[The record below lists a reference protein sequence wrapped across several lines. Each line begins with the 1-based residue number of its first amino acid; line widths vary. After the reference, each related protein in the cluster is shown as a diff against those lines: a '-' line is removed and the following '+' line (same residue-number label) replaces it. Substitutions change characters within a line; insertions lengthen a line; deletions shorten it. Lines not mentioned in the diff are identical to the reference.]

1 MLSTVT
7 RQAPSLS
14 LQTFQEI
21 SGETLLLQAQGF
33 QRSPLAL
40 ASPHPAGFG
49 TEGREREG
57 RLAEQPGRAEATED
71 AAQERRAEMLAAS
84 RWAPLAAGQVWG
96 NPSPLRGP
104 QGRKS
109 RVATSAAAVPKRQ
122 LCCGAGGGRRLYF
135 PCSLTFSK
143 NFPSRSSMG
152 REKPRRPGRLSNP
165 AGRAAPGGNSPPRA
179 ALGSAAG
186 AQRLR
191 TEGPGPRLLPELG
204 QLMVGRVRP
213 PRCPRAALRC
223 AGRLRPWQRQ
233 ARL

>member
-1 MLSTVT
+1 MAASAGKDRWSEIYLLPVAPTVRQSVCPFVSPPHLSPFSAFTSPFLPFLKPTERHNQLFILSQQRERGREMLSTVT

-84 RWAPLAAGQVWG
+84 RWVPLAAGQVWG

-104 QGRKS
+104 QGR
-109 RVATSAAAVPKRQ
+109 
-122 LCCGAGGGRRLYF
+122 
-135 PCSLTFSK
+135 
-143 NFPSRSSMG
+143 
-152 REKPRRPGRLSNP
+152 
-165 AGRAAPGGNSPPRA
+165 SP
-179 ALGSAAG
+179 
-186 AQRLR
+186 
-191 TEGPGPRLLPELG
+191 
-204 QLMVGRVRP
+204 V
-213 PRCPRAALRC
+213 
-223 AGRLRPWQRQ
+223 
-233 ARL
+233 

>member
-40 ASPHPAGFG
+40 ASPDPAGFG

-57 RLAEQPGRAEATED
+57 RLAEQPGRAEARED

-84 RWAPLAAGQVWG
+84 RWAPLAAGHVWG

-122 LCCGAGGGRRLYF
+122 LCCGGWRRAPALL
-135 PCSLTFSK
+135 SL
-143 NFPSRSSMG
+143 
-152 REKPRRPGRLSNP
+152 
-165 AGRAAPGGNSPPRA
+165 
-179 ALGSAAG
+179 
-186 AQRLR
+186 
-191 TEGPGPRLLPELG
+191 
-204 QLMVGRVRP
+204 
-213 PRCPRAALRC
+213 
-223 AGRLRPWQRQ
+223 
-233 ARL
+233 